1 MKLITLNIWGGHVR
15 LPLLDF
21 IAANRDIDIF
31 CFQEVYHQAPR
42 KISDDD
48 REVSLNIFSE
58 LQSLLPEHQAF
69 FSPVVEGIYGIGMFI
84 KKGIEVLEEKAV
96 QIHDNP
102 NYSGLG
108 PTHSRILQWVKCRIN
123 NLDVSILN
131 IHGLWNGKGKTD
143 SPERL
148 AQSQKI
154 RNFVDSLNTPKILCG
169 DFNLRPDTESVKILD
184 KGLKNLIQIYN
195 VSSTRTSL
203 YLKEEKFADYI
214 FASEEIIINTFEVLK
229 DEVSDHAPLL
239 LDFITSQSR
248 GA

>member
-15 LPLLDF
+15 RPLLDF

-69 FSPVVEGIYGIGMFI
+69 FSPVVEGIYGIGMFL
-84 KKGIEVLEEKAV
+84 KKGIDVLDEKAV
-96 QIHDNP
+96 LVHDNP
-102 NYSGLG
+102 HYLGRG
-108 PTHSRILQWVKCRIN
+108 PTHSRILQWIKCRIDN
-123 NLDVSILN
+123 QEVSILN
-131 IHGLWNGKGKTD
+131 VHGLWNGKGKTD

-169 DFNLRPDTESVKILD
+169 DFNLRPDTESLKILG
-184 KGLKNLIQIYN
+184 KGLKNLIQIYK
-195 VSSTRTSL
+195 VGSTRTSL
-203 YLKEEKFADYI
+203 YPKEEKFADYI
-214 FASEEIIINTFEVLK
+214 FTSEEIMINAFEVLK

-239 LDFITSQSR
+239 LDFKALSDHL
-248 GA
+248 